1 MILGFWCCLH
11 QGWMTTLILVLPTTS
26 SIQTRERMSNAR
38 CNQWPLK
45 PRARAVEQQKLFH
58 PSRLLIVQAG
68 PDFWRIFRQCRMG
81 SPYGIT
87 LRRDQSW
94 KLWILHSLYIQCNV
108 SRQCSF
114 PFLMSQ
120 HSHIHILLFSYSK
133 LSFIYITYYVCT
145 HPNIHLSFLHILL
158 LTKRVFCFVCS
169 FLFLFFSKSDPPKL

>member
-68 PDFWRIFRQCRMG
+68 PDFWRIFRQCRAVHMESLCGETNRG
-81 SPYGIT
+81 SCRWRAD
-87 LRRDQSW
+87 LSRSRRRTERTIRAENCSW
-94 KLWILHSLYIQCNV
+94 AVWGGGKHCCCCCCWGKRGGYRWVRSALVFSWPVQGATSS
-108 SRQCSF
+108 SRTNMCRPKS
-114 PFLMSQ
+114 S
-120 HSHIHILLFSYSK
+120 
-133 LSFIYITYYVCT
+133 IY
-145 HPNIHLSFLHILL
+145 
-158 LTKRVFCFVCS
+158 
-169 FLFLFFSKSDPPKL
+169 